1 MFDRR
6 LINNFDWIL
15 LAILVFIGLLSVLNL
30 YSATHT
36 VRSMGGSQIYVR
48 QICWF
53 AIGFLVLVLMTT
65 FDYHILD
72 RFAYPLFFVS
82 LILLVASLKMG
93 RVTYGSQRW
102 LSFGYFSVQP
112 SEMVKI
118 TLVIVLAKHFSRLE
132 RMGDYRLRDLLR
144 PLILIGIPFIMIV
157 HQPDLGTALMLVIVC
172 FSLIVFI
179 NVNWKSILIF
189 LSTALLSAPFFWIT
203 LQDYQKER
211 IIAFLRPDLDP
222 LGAAYHL
229 TQSKITIGSGLFWGK
244 GFLKGTQTRL
254 DFLPQQH
261 TDFSFSVLAEEW
273 GFVGSVMLLFLYLFL
288 ILWCLNIA
296 KNSKDKF
303 GTLVVVGIAASIFWH
318 LTINVSMVTGLLP
331 VVGIPLVLFSYGGSS
346 VISTMAAMGLIMNI
360 SMRRFIFQE

>member
-1 MFDRR
+1 
-6 LINNFDWIL
+6 
-15 LAILVFIGLLSVLNL
+15 
-30 YSATHT
+30 
-36 VRSMGGSQIYVR
+36 MGGSQIYVR